1 MSWKWHVPKCVT
13 LDICKDCP
21 PCPEA
26 HEQAKQTK
34 KPVRN
39 SNGEVHC
46 PCGTV
51 TGLNLRGHMPPLA
64 LCHNCQTAS
73 LIKEFGE

>member
-1 MSWKWHVPKCVT
+1 MSGKWYTPPCVT
-13 LDICKDCP
+13 LDICKDNP
-21 PCPEA
+21 SCPEA

-34 KPVRN
+34 NAVRDN
-39 SNGEVHC
+39 LGQVHC
-46 PCGTV
+46 PCGSV
-51 TGLNLRGHMPPLA
+51 TGLNLRGHMPALA

>member
-1 MSWKWHVPKCVT
+1 VT
-13 LDICKDCP
+13 NWYADDVATICKDCP
-21 PCPEA
+21 TTPEA
-26 HEQAKQTK
+26 HKQAKETK

-39 SNGEVHC
+39 RNGECHC

-51 TGLNLRGHMPPLA
+51 TGCNLRGQMPALA

-73 LIKEFGE
+73 LIKDYGE